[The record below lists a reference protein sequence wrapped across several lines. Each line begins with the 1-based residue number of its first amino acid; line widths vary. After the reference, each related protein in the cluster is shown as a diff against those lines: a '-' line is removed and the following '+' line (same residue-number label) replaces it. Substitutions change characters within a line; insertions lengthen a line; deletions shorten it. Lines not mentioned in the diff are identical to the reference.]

1 MKYIK
6 EKLEK
11 IDSLKLE
18 IEEEKRSVENFL
30 VENFLRDYRNV
41 RPTLYVDRE
50 DYEVQLFS
58 CDDIQKIT
66 GEFPEIK
73 RRDCELFPY
82 YAYAFFDGIKYFT
95 VLDEEEYK
103 KATAPTVTKKSF
115 DTL

>member
-1 MKYIK
+1 MKYIN
-6 EKLEK
+6 EKIEK

-30 VENFLRDYRNV
+30 RDNHNV
-41 RPTLYVDRE
+41 RPSLYVDRE

-66 GEFPEIK
+66 GEFPKIK
-73 RRDCELFPY
+73 KRDCEYLPY

-103 KATAPTVTKKSF
+103 KATAPTVTNKNS

>member
-50 DYEVQLFS
+50 DYEVQLSS

-73 RRDCELFPY
+73 KRNDEYFPY
-82 YAYAFFDGIKYFT
+82 EAYALFDGIKYFT
-95 VLDEEEYK
+95 ILDEEEYK
-103 KATAPTVTKKSF
+103 KATAPTVTSDKS
-115 DTL
+115 